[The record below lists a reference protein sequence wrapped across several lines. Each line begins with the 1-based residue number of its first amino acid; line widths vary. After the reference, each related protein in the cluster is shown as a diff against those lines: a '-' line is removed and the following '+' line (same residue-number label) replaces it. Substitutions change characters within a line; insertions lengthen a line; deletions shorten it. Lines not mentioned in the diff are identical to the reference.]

1 MFSRILQVLP
11 GSRKTDDASYCH
23 YCRKP
28 SDDFRTEEQTRYATD
43 IVEEE
48 ALKTLESVIRDAL
61 GVGPSGKMKL
71 GGGPISM
78 ELSYKT
84 GVRSPVRRPFEDQVR
99 RDVACPSCGRDQT
112 VFGLAMWCA
121 ECGKNIF
128 MSHVVRELCVI
139 KSMVDD
145 IPRREEQLG
154 KRVAAKDLENAL
166 EDIVSIFEASVKALV
181 RQALVERGYSN
192 DDLGKEFRSI
202 ANAFQSIERTK
213 GTLSELFALD
223 LGIGDIWQ
231 KLAKAFEKRHPVAH
245 NLGIIDRKYLRK
257 AQETEGEGREI
268 RISLEEIKDLIS
280 LVDSAI
286 GAIHS
291 GLVKS

>member
-1 MFSRILQVLP
+1 
-11 GSRKTDDASYCH
+11 
-23 YCRKP
+23 
-28 SDDFRTEEQTRYATD
+28 
-43 IVEEE
+43 
-48 ALKTLESVIRDAL
+48 
-61 GVGPSGKMKL
+61 
-71 GGGPISM
+71 
-78 ELSYKT
+78 
-84 GVRSPVRRPFEDQVR
+84 
-99 RDVACPSCGRDQT
+99 
-112 VFGLAMWCA
+112 
-121 ECGKNIF
+121 
-128 MSHVVRELCVI
+128 
-139 KSMVDD
+139 MVDD